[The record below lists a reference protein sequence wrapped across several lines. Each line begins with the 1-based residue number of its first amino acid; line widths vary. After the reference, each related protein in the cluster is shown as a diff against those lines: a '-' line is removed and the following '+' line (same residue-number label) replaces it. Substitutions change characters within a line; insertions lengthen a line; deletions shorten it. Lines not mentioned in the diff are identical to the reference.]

1 MNWIKSTLSY
11 TVGTA
16 EPEYGPGA
24 IHPVTDQAGPAYS
37 VLTKDDLKWKAMQT
51 TNVETQIFYL
61 FSPRGEVGSV
71 QIIYNNVA
79 WVPFFLLR
87 RCLSPTGCIR
97 SDPSEQDIAIVI
109 PCTNNNPMKSG
120 LMVTC
125 QLNVKIWNHKDNGK
139 THLWNSDPLENHC
152 FTEDMNTLFAD
163 NLSIALNEAGDAYE
177 IKSARNDEAL
187 IDLVVKRTGDGFQ
200 VGNDGTTL
208 YGTDKANPW
217 GEMRHRFWA
226 RSDVTGSIRT
236 PEKEY
241 TFGSSD
247 SPGRGVFIHAIQGM
261 KPHHAAARWNFV
273 TFQTEKYSAIMMEFT
288 TPPSY
293 ANTKVNVGGVV
304 DQQGKILYAGGDN
317 IIEYLETKEDKE
329 TLWPEPASAEY
340 TWKSKDG
347 GFSATL
353 KGPLGERQDRIDV
366 LHHIPGVI
374 KSLVGGV
381 VGTKP
386 YIYQF
391 VEGPKDSLVLSI
403 NNGAQTVEE
412 KGHLLSEATFIS

>member
-1 MNWIKSTLSY
+1 MNWLKSTLSY

-16 EPEYGPGA
+16 EPEYGPDA
-24 IHPVTDQAGPAYS
+24 IHPVTAQAEPYS
-37 VLTKDDLKWKAMQT
+37 VLTKDDLKWKAMQS

-61 FSPRGEVGSV
+61 ISPAGEVASV

-79 WVPFFLLR
+79 
-87 RCLSPTGCIR
+87 
-97 SDPSEQDIAIVI
+97 
-109 PCTNNNPMKSG
+109 G

-125 QLNVKIWNHKDNGK
+125 QLNVKIWNHNGK
-139 THLWNSDPLENHC
+139 EHLWNSDPLENHC

-163 NLSIALNEAGDAYE
+163 NVSIALNADGDAYE
-177 IKSARNDEAL
+177 IKSARNDDAL
-187 IDLVVKRTGDGFQ
+187 IELVVKRTAPGFQ
-200 VGNDGTTL
+200 IGTDGTTY
-208 YGTDKANPW
+208 YGTDRANPW

-226 RSDVTGSIRT
+226 RAAVTGTIRT

-241 TFGSSD
+241 NFGSEGSV
-247 SPGRGVFIHAIQGM
+247 GRGVFIHAIQGM

-273 TFQTEKYSAIMMEFT
+273 TFQMPTYSAIMMEFT

-293 ANTKVNVGGVV
+293 ASTRVNVGGVV
-304 DQQGKILYAGGDN
+304 TDTEILYAGGDN
-317 IIEYLETKEDKE
+317 VVKYPETKEDPE
-329 TLWPEPASAEY
+329 TQWPEPISAEY
-340 TWKSKDG
+340 TWQGKDG
-347 GFSATL
+347 QFSATL
-353 KGPLGERQDRIDV
+353 KGPLGDRLDRVDV

-391 VEGPKDSLVLSI
+391 ANAPQDSLVLTVK
-403 NNGAQTVEE
+403 NGDKTAEE
-412 KGHLLSEATFIS
+412 KGTFFAEATFIS

>member
-1 MNWIKSTLSY
+1 
-11 TVGTA
+11 
-16 EPEYGPGA
+16 
-24 IHPVTDQAGPAYS
+24 
-37 VLTKDDLKWKAMQT
+37 MQT

-61 FSPRGEVGSV
+61 FSPAGDVASV

-79 WVPFFLLR
+79 
-87 RCLSPTGCIR
+87 
-97 SDPSEQDIAIVI
+97 
-109 PCTNNNPMKSG
+109 G

-125 QLNVKIWNHKDNGK
+125 QLNVKIWNYKDGGK
-139 THLWNSDPLENHC
+139 SHLWNSDPLENHC

-177 IKSARNDEAL
+177 IKSARNEEAL

-200 VGNDGTTL
+200 VGSDGTTL

-226 RSDVTGSIRT
+226 RSDVTGTIRT
-236 PEKEY
+236 PGKVYNFGNAEKA
-241 TFGSSD
+241 
-247 SPGRGVFIHAIQGM
+247 GRGVFIHAIQGM
-261 KPHHAAARWNFV
+261 KPHHAAARWNFI

-293 ANTKVNVGGVV
+293 ANTKVNVGGVM
-304 DQQGKILYAGGDN
+304 DDGGKILYAGGDN
-317 IIEYLETKEDKE
+317 VVEYTETKEDGE
-329 TLWPEPASAEY
+329 TLWPEPVSAEY

-347 GFSATL
+347 QFSATL

-391 VEGPKDSLVLSI
+391 VDGPKHSLVLSI
-403 NNGAQTVEE
+403 KNGEQTAEE
-412 KGHLLSEATFIS
+412 KGQLLAEATFIS